1 MQTLPICKQKVCIPG
16 FFVFQLL
23 VAQICAQTR
32 GSKMSVN
39 DLMLLAA
46 KGDSAAINLLDMID
60 EGSLDK
66 HDEQRIAELY
76 KAH

>member
-1 MQTLPICKQKVCIPG
+1 
-16 FFVFQLL
+16 
-23 VAQICAQTR
+23 
-32 GSKMSVN
+32 MSVN

-60 EGSLDK
+60 DGSLDTQ
-66 HDEQRIAELY
+66 DEQRIADLY